1 MKERRSILDIF
12 KPVKKDQT
20 LMYTTFQELGTFK
33 STFGTFGGDIYA
45 SDDVRTCIRALSEHT
60 SKANPRCTDKRI
72 ERLLSLAPN
81 KYMNGKDFLAKL
93 RNILEVKNTAFV
105 FIERDNT
112 NKVIG
117 FYPVPYQTYEA
128 VEYKNNLFIKFSF
141 AGMAANTLVCP
152 WDDLVVLRKDYIWS
166 DIGGENNV
174 PLINT
179 LDVIGT
185 LDKGLQNAVKSTA
198 NLRGIL
204 KSTKAML
211 SPEDRK
217 KQQESFVKDYLNIEN
232 EGGIASLDATQE
244 FKEINMKPTTASAEE
259 VAAYREKVY
268 RYFGINE
275 RIISSRYSES
285 EYDAFYESRIEP
297 FIVALSL
304 ELTRKIFSDREIGFG
319 NEVWYESNRLQYA
332 SAKTKISM
340 VALVDRGLMTPNEYR
355 ALFNMAP
362 YEGGDEFVR
371 RLDTTKTGD
380 DVGDDGTTGNPV
392 GRPPKDDL
400 DDVDDVDD
408 GGNDDGI

>member
-1 MKERRSILDIF
+1 MKERRSILDLF
-12 KPVKKDQT
+12 KPVKKDQIKT
-20 LMYTTFQELGTFK
+20 YTQFQELGTFK
-33 STFGTFGGDIYA
+33 SYFGSFGNDIYA

-105 FIERDNT
+105 YIERDNT
-112 NKVIG
+112 GKAIG
-117 FYPVPYQTYEA
+117 FYPVPYQTFEA
-128 VEYKNNLFIKFSF
+128 VEYKNGLFVQFNFS
-141 AGMAANTLVCP
+141 GTAATQLTIP
-152 WDDLVVLRKDYIWS
+152 WEDLAVLRKDYLNS
-166 DIGGENNV
+166 DISGESNA
-174 PLINT
+174 PLLGT

-204 KSTKAML
+204 KSTKGML
-211 SPEDRK
+211 APEDRK
-217 KQQESFVKDYLNIEN
+217 KQQEAFVKDYLNIEN

-259 VAAYREKVY
+259 VSAYREKIY
-268 RYFGINE
+268 RYFGVNE
-275 RIISSRYSES
+275 AIIES
-285 EYDAFYESRIEP
+285 KYTEAQYDAFYESRIEP
-297 FIVALSL
+297 VLVALSL
-304 ELTRKIFSDREIGFG
+304 ELTRKLFTEREIAFG
-319 NEVWYESNRLQYA
+319 AEVWYESNRLQYA

-362 YEGGDEFVR
+362 YEGGDEFVL
-371 RLDTTKTGD
+371 RLDTSKTGD
-380 DVGDDGTTGNPV
+380 TSDDGTGNPV
-392 GRPPKDDL
+392 GRPPS
-400 DDVDDVDD
+400 DD
-408 GGNDDGI
+408 GDEGGNEDGN